1 MNIRLAWV
9 ACAHPP
15 YTSPFLA
22 MLDDGTLILILILSL
37 IIVVVVVVA
46 PKGTTTSTITTSAT
60 DTSSTFVTTTA
71 TTTTLTGSSSRILA
85 VNFVS
90 CVTHHFEPKYAEQTS
105 KFKVM

>member
-37 IIVVVVVVA
+37 IIVVVVVA

-90 CVTHHFEPKYAEQTS
+90 CVTHHKEPKYAEQTS